1 MTSRWVFLT
10 ALAFLWSAFG
20 VAGAQKTDK
29 ASGSAKQ
36 QVLSLNGTDSGKLV
50 SAKVGREIMIT
61 LQTIGPGEYAAP
73 RVSSASI
80 RFEGTYFPKGQN
92 PGGPKQVY
100 RFIAAVAGQ
109 GKLAIPHTGNNPTYQ
124 ITIQVT
130 PN

>member
-1 MTSRWVFLT
+1 LTSRWVFLT

-36 QVLSLNGTDSGKLV
+36 QVISLNGTDSGKLV

-80 RFEGTYFPKGQN
+80 RFGSEPR
-92 PGGPKQVY
+92 GPKQVY

>member
-36 QVLSLNGTDSGKLV
+36 QVISLNGTDSGKLV

-92 PGGPKQVY
+92 PGGPSMSTVSSP
-100 RFIAAVAGQ
+100 RSQ
-109 GKLAIPHTGNNPTYQ
+109 GRPSSQSLTPE
-124 ITIQVT
+124 ITPRIKS
-130 PN
+130 PFR